1 MAGNL
6 EFITS
11 ASGTSVAEVN
21 VTNCFS
27 ADYDVYKIVINNF
40 QTSSADNL
48 AIRMIN
54 SSGTIVTDSNYDKA
68 TQVLRSYNTFQSDAF
83 TNISNFFQMGD
94 NNANTNGIGETI
106 YIFNPFSS
114 SSYTFLNQQEASVI
128 SAGFKG
134 YKGIG
139 VLKQAVSMTGISFY
153 TNGTSTMDFNASI
166 YGLASN

>member
-21 VTNCFS
+21 VTDCFS

-54 SSGTIVTDSNYDKA
+54 SSGTVVTDSNYDKA
-68 TQVLRSYNTFQSDAF
+68 TLVLRAYNIFQDDRF
-83 TNISNFFQMGD
+83 TNINYFFQMGD

-114 SSYTFLNQQEASVI
+114 SYTFLTQQEGSVVGP
-128 SAGFKG
+128 GFKG

-139 VLKQAVSMTGISFY
+139 VLKQTTSMTGISFY

>member
-1 MAGNL
+1 MATEL
-6 EFITS
+6 QFITS

-21 VTNCFS
+21 VTDCFS
-27 ADYDVYKIVINNF
+27 ANYDVYKIVINNF

-68 TQVLRSYNTFQSDAF
+68 TQVLRSYNTFQSDRF
-83 TNISNFFQMGD
+83 TNISLFFQMGD
-94 NNANTNGIGETI
+94 NNANTTGIGETI

-128 SAGFKG
+128 SSGFKG
-134 YKGIG
+134 YKAIG
-139 VLKQAVSMTGISFY
+139 VLKQAVSMTGISFL

-166 YGLASN
+166 YGVK